1 MFGGL
6 LKKVLYAMV
15 ISAVLEQTHNSLVEI
30 WHWKAGQLC
39 QAKLLVIL
47 ALKMKCIIDNFMK
60 RYEID

>member
-1 MFGGL
+1 
-6 LKKVLYAMV
+6 MV

-60 RYEID
+60 RYGID